1 MPDRAVPLRKRVD
14 AMTDAEMAK
23 MPEWA
28 AKWIAIGL
36 STERADRPLF
46 EAAPHACYR
55 LSGHAPPKAIVW
67 APCPI
72 VVAYAGP
79 IAQHWA
85 KRLTKSD
92 SVHASVSDSV
102 SASVHGE
109 RIDCTVY
116 VNNYFGGQFWV
127 GGWGWGNAYQTFMLD
142 VLGLDIGLIQELKC
156 RAYAA
161 TAMAA
166 CWSYWTTDFVIVSER
181 PSTIRKRSDGTLEIA
196 EWTWTDADGRACRWA
211 VEP

>member
-1 MPDRAVPLRKRVD
+1 
-14 AMTDAEMAK
+14 MTDAEMAK

-92 SVHASVSDSV
+92 SVHASVHASVRASVRASV

-142 VLGLDIGLIQELKC
+142 VLGLDIGRIQELKC